1 MTINMILDELE
12 PLNVTP
18 KQATVLTEIGKP
30 IDACRE
36 FNAKSDKLT
45 KIHKMAD
52 NHQIDLRH

>member
-1 MTINMILDELE
+1 MSRSHQMTI
-12 PLNVTP
+12 T
-18 KQATVLTEIGKP
+18 KKATVLTWIEKL
-30 IDACRE
+30 IDACQE